1 MKISASIFLY
11 VVTLASLVIM
21 ESPGA
26 SMSGKSKGT
35 YLVYVGTYTIRGS
48 QGIYAYRFDDRN
60 GQSVPLGLVAKT
72 TSPSF
77 LDVDPSR
84 RFLYA
89 VNEVSDFQGRK
100 TGAVS
105 AFAIDRTTGK
115 LKDLNQVSSLGAG
128 PCFVS
133 LDKTGKHVLIAN
145 YDSGSVA
152 VFPVLEDGSLGKATA
167 FVQHHGSGVNHERQ
181 EGPHAHAI
189 EVSPDNRFALAADLG
204 LDKLLVYRFD
214 AAKGS
219 LAANDPDSAR
229 VSGGLGPR
237 HFVFHPSGKFVYL
250 ANEMGSAVTGFSYDA
265 SRGALGEIETLSTLP
280 KGFAG
285 SNDDAEIAVAPSG
298 KFLYASNRGHDSIA
312 VFSIDIRSGKLSP
325 IQDVPTEGKT
335 PRNFAIV
342 PSGSYLF
349 AANQDSDTIV
359 IFRIDPSNGR
369 LAATG
374 QVLHVG
380 SPVSVTFVPAD

>member
-11 VVTLASLVIM
+11 VVTLASLVIL

-26 SMSGKSKGT
+26 SMSGESKGT

-48 QGIYAYRFDDRN
+48 QGIYAYRFDERT

-89 VNEVSDFQGRK
+89 VNEVS
-100 TGAVS
+100 
-105 AFAIDRTTGK
+105 
-115 LKDLNQVSSLGAG
+115 
-128 PCFVS
+128 
-133 LDKTGKHVLIAN
+133 
-145 YDSGSVA
+145 
-152 VFPVLEDGSLGKATA
+152 
-167 FVQHHGSGVNHERQ
+167 
-181 EGPHAHAI
+181 
-189 EVSPDNRFALAADLG
+189 PDNRFALAADLG

-219 LAANDPDSAR
+219 LAPNDPDSAR

-237 HFVFHPSGKFVYL
+237 HFVFHPSGKFVFL

-265 SRGALGEIETLSTLP
+265 SRGALGEIETVSTLP

-285 SNDDAEIAVAPSG
+285 S
-298 KFLYASNRGHDSIA
+298 K
-312 VFSIDIRSGKLSP
+312 
-325 IQDVPTEGKT
+325 
-335 PRNFAIV
+335 
-342 PSGSYLF
+342 
-349 AANQDSDTIV
+349 
-359 IFRIDPSNGR
+359 
-369 LAATG
+369 
-374 QVLHVG
+374 
-380 SPVSVTFVPAD
+380 

>member
-1 MKISASIFLY
+1 MKISASIFFLY

-152 VFPVLEDGSLGKATA
+152 VFPVLEDGSLGKAPA
-167 FVQHHGSGVNHERQ
+167 FVQQHRSGLNDQ
-181 EGPHAHAI
+181 GQGGPHAH
-189 EVSPDNRFALAADLG
+189 EN
-204 LDKLLVYRFD
+204 
-214 AAKGS
+214 
-219 LAANDPDSAR
+219 
-229 VSGGLGPR
+229 
-237 HFVFHPSGKFVYL
+237 
-250 ANEMGSAVTGFSYDA
+250 
-265 SRGALGEIETLSTLP
+265 
-280 KGFAG
+280 
-285 SNDDAEIAVAPSG
+285 
-298 KFLYASNRGHDSIA
+298 
-312 VFSIDIRSGKLSP
+312 
-325 IQDVPTEGKT
+325 
-335 PRNFAIV
+335 
-342 PSGSYLF
+342 
-349 AANQDSDTIV
+349 
-359 IFRIDPSNGR
+359 
-369 LAATG
+369 
-374 QVLHVG
+374 
-380 SPVSVTFVPAD
+380 